1 MSAPVPDPVPCWK
14 CNGCG
19 QVANTDRQEPWT
31 AWEQLP
37 VRSAMAVVLGLV
49 RPVLCPQCDGT
60 GRYQ

>member
-1 MSAPVPDPVPCWK
+1 MTTAAPEPMACWK

-19 QVANTDRQEPWT
+19 QIANTDRQEPWT

-49 RPVLCPQCDGT
+49 RPVLCPVCDGT
-60 GRYQ
+60 GAAQ